1 MPSEHFIPFR
11 QADVVDMCADD
22 LPVDERDSF
31 RTFTRML
38 ASLLHHRFRDR
49 IEALKDAYEP
59 FNREADTRTIVE
71 LTAQQRLAAR
81 QRLEAELTSL
91 AEAANFI
98 PVDLDELQQAMDE
111 HSLLKVRLAL
121 DMDVI
126 DKVLLFRRG
135 ESTHTRSV
143 PIWYG
148 LRRREVTFANYARV
162 LVYAV
167 FKGEDHFAGQNTE
180 RLPFRPGSMIVKLFQ
195 NVPRHDLEMVFPNVQ
210 VRMRPLDKL
219 LIGVPAAISGILVI
233 ATKLAASL
241 LLLVALVAY
250 TVGLSDKDPNINRA
264 ALISIGAGVIAFG
277 GYVWR
282 QLTKFNNRKILFMKS
297 LSENLYF
304 RNLDNDAGVFHH
316 LLDAAEEAEAKE
328 AVLAYHFIRTAP
340 GPLAPAEL
348 DRRIEE
354 WFVNRWDARF
364 DFEIEDGLRKL
375 REFALVTEDSDGRL
389 RAVPLA
395 EARRRMD
402 EVWDGL
408 FDGGTLVDS
417 AP

>member
-71 LTAQQRLAAR
+71 LTPQQRLAAR
-81 QRLEAELTSL
+81 QRLEAELTAL

-111 HSLLKVRLAL
+111 HSLLKVGLAL

-135 ESTHTRSV
+135 ESSHTRSI

-148 LRRREVTFANYARV
+148 LRKRTVTFTNYARV

-167 FKGEDHFAGQNTE
+167 FKDEEHFEGQNKE
-180 RLPFRPGSMIVKLFQ
+180 RLPFRPGAMIVKLFQ
-195 NVPRHDLEMVFPNVQ
+195 NVPRHE
-210 VRMRPLDKL
+210 
-219 LIGVPAAISGILVI
+219 IGR
-233 ATKLAASL
+233 ASC
-241 LLLVALVAY
+241 
-250 TVGLSDKDPNINRA
+250 
-264 ALISIGAGVIAFG
+264 
-277 GYVWR
+277 
-282 QLTKFNNRKILFMKS
+282 
-297 LSENLYF
+297 
-304 RNLDNDAGVFHH
+304 
-316 LLDAAEEAEAKE
+316 
-328 AVLAYHFIRTAP
+328 
-340 GPLAPAEL
+340 
-348 DRRIEE
+348 
-354 WFVNRWDARF
+354 
-364 DFEIEDGLRKL
+364 
-375 REFALVTEDSDGRL
+375 RERV
-389 RAVPLA
+389 
-395 EARRRMD
+395 
-402 EVWDGL
+402 
-408 FDGGTLVDS
+408 
-417 AP
+417 